1 MGLKKHIPNTITLMN
16 LLCGSIAVIFAL
28 KGWQIFAVYLI
39 LTAALMDFLDG
50 FSARML
56 KAYSEVGKELDSLAD
71 LVSFGLAPSLLL
83 YSRFNSH
90 LSGTHITPALE
101 LLSFT
106 PLLITLA
113 SALRLAIFN
122 LDTRQTVTFIG
133 MPTPANALLISMLI
147 HFTVYDNSMDT
158 ILNTMWFIPLSSIVL
173 SYLLISNIPMFSLKI
188 KGFSYSENKKIYL
201 FLLLSAIIIIP
212 ILISGKVWSMAV
224 FALFVVYI
232 LFNSLTFLYEII
244 TKRSHNS
251 R

>member
-56 KAYSEVGKELDSLAD
+56 KAYSNIGKELDSLAD

-83 YSRFNSH
+83 YSRFNSY
-90 LSGTHITPALE
+90 LSGTHITPVLE
-101 LLSFT
+101 LISFT

-122 LDTRQTVTFIG
+122 IDTRQAVTFIG
-133 MPTPANALLISMLI
+133 MPTPANALLISMLT
-147 HFTVYDNSMDT
+147 HFTVYDNSLDT
-158 ILNTMWFIPLSSIVL
+158 ILNSLWFIPLLSLIV

-188 KGFSYSENKKIYL
+188 KGLSYSENKKIYL
-201 FLLLSAIIIIP
+201 FLSISALIILP
-212 ILISGKVWSMAV
+212 VMSTGKVWSLAV
-224 FALFVVYI
+224 LLLFVIYI
-232 LFNSLTFLYEII
+232 LFNSLIFIYENF
-244 TKRSHNS
+244 TKKEI
-251 R
+251 

>member
-56 KAYSEVGKELDSLAD
+56 KAYSNIGKELDSLAD

-83 YSRFNSH
+83 YSRFSSY
-90 LSGTHITPALE
+90 LSGMHITPVLE

-122 LDTRQTVTFIG
+122 VDTRQTVTFIG

-147 HFTVYDNSMDT
+147 HFTVYDNSLDT
-158 ILNTMWFIPLSSIVL
+158 TLNSLWFIPLLSLAV

-188 KGFSYSENKKIYL
+188 KGLSYSENKKIYL
-201 FLLLSAIIIIP
+201 FLIISALIILP
-212 ILISGKVWSMAV
+212 IVISGKIWSLAV
-224 FALFVVYI
+224 LLLFVIYI
-232 LFNSLTFLYEII
+232 LFNSLTYVIESI
-244 TKRSHNS
+244 TKKRI
-251 R
+251 

>member
-56 KAYSEVGKELDSLAD
+56 KAYSNIGKELDSLAD

-83 YSRFNSH
+83 YNRFCSSF
-90 LSGTHITPALE
+90 SGVQISFALE
-101 LLSFT
+101 LLTFT

-147 HFTVYDNSMDT
+147 HFTVYDSGLDYLLNS
-158 ILNTMWFIPLSSIVL
+158 MWFIPLLSFTV

-188 KGFSYSENKKIYL
+188 KGFSFAENKRLYS
-201 FLLLSAIIIIP
+201 FLILSAIAVISIIAA
-212 ILISGKVWSMAV
+212 GKMWSMAV
-224 FALFVVYI
+224 FTVFVIYI
-232 LFNSLTFLYEII
+232 LFNSLIFIYENF
-244 TKRSHNS
+244 TKK
-251 R
+251 

>member
-106 PLLITLA
+106 PLFITLA

-158 ILNTMWFIPLSSIVL
+158 ILNTMWFIPLISIVL

-244 TKRSHNS
+244 TKRSLNS